1 MKRIIFSLAAVFL
14 CMCMPMKTST
24 NYKSVHHKKP
34 LYELDNLGKSYQH
47 YLVKTN
53 EKTTGE
59 LLTTLKKYAEKP
71 ADASGKVPPGIYA
84 DYAVLMIC
92 REDLI
97 EAQKHAEN
105 EISLYPEA
113 ETYIKRLLKSHEK

>member
-14 CMCMPMKTST
+14 CMCMPMKSSKH
-24 NYKSVHHKKP
+24 YKSVHHKKP
-34 LYELDNLGKSYQH
+34 LYELANLKKPYQH

-84 DYAVLMIC
+84 DCAVLMIC
-92 REDLI
+92 REELM
-97 EAQKHAEN
+97 EAQKLAEN

-113 ETYIKRLLKSHEK
+113 ETYITRLFKSHEK